1 MQNKYIHTSH
11 TFCPMTTSI
20 LLYINRIYRI
30 IFQSDTR
37 IVFIFL
43 NRLIFMICFKKIF
56 KCISVAIYYLV
67 FIYEYIIYIFPEKI
81 LLTLN
86 MAFELKKSYLN
97 ECIRSYHRLTKNVE
111 LTTTPFPMGIQK
123 ASHVLSFRI
132 PSAKAQMCERKKQV
146 VVGVLV
152 VPAIVFFF

>member
-1 MQNKYIHTSH
+1 
-11 TFCPMTTSI
+11 
-20 LLYINRIYRI
+20 
-30 IFQSDTR
+30 
-37 IVFIFL
+37 
-43 NRLIFMICFKKIF
+43 MICFKKIF
-56 KCISVAIYYLV
+56 KCIYYLI
-67 FIYEYIIYIFPEKI
+67 FIYENIIYIFPEMI
-81 LLTLN
+81 LLLTLN
-86 MAFELKKSYLN
+86 MAFEFKKSYLN

-152 VPAIVFFF
+152 VPAIVFFFFFENGSTQSLHGKNYQTKPIQSLYITSKVLVEDLFELGTR

>member
-20 LLYINRIYRI
+20 LLCINRIYRI

-37 IVFIFL
+37 IFL

-86 MAFELKKSYLN
+86 MAFEFKKSYLN

-111 LTTTPFPMGIQK
+111 LTTTPFPMGI
-123 ASHVLSFRI
+123 
-132 PSAKAQMCERKKQV
+132 
-146 VVGVLV
+146 
-152 VPAIVFFF
+152 

>member
-20 LLYINRIYRI
+20 LLGINRIYRI

-37 IVFIFL
+37 IVVVFL

-56 KCISVAIYYLV
+56 KCISIAIYYLV
-67 FIYEYIIYIFPEKI
+67 FIYEYIIHIFPEMI
-81 LLTLN
+81 LLLTLN
-86 MAFELKKSYLN
+86 MAFEFKKSHLN

-111 LTTTPFPMGIQK
+111 LTTTPFPMGI
-123 ASHVLSFRI
+123 
-132 PSAKAQMCERKKQV
+132 
-146 VVGVLV
+146 
-152 VPAIVFFF
+152 

>member
-20 LLYINRIYRI
+20 LLHVNRIYRI

-37 IVFIFL
+37 IVFILL

-56 KCISVAIYYLV
+56 RCISIAIYYLV
-67 FIYEYIIYIFPEKI
+67 FIYEYIIHIFPEMI
-81 LLTLN
+81 LLLTLN
-86 MAFELKKSYLN
+86 MAFEFKKSYLN

-111 LTTTPFPMGIQK
+111 LTTTPFPMGI
-123 ASHVLSFRI
+123 
-132 PSAKAQMCERKKQV
+132 
-146 VVGVLV
+146 
-152 VPAIVFFF
+152 